1 MAVPVP
7 RCCVGGDATAGSDW
21 PVSSPD
27 PIQGIHVAVNRVL
40 DDAPDGT
47 PVFLPEQRIGL
58 ADAPS
63 PRTRRAART

>member
-1 MAVPVP
+1 MAVPV
-7 RCCVGGDATAGSDW
+7 RAAASGATLAAGSDW